1 MKLVACFVI
10 ITFAAIT
17 LNAQPKPTTA
27 ADYNGTFQYAVSE
40 TNSAFPFVFTV
51 VTETFEGGKL
61 ISTETLVDERQGAGV
76 DRWVKTLEKGGKLL
90 RSYSIMVGFG
100 NNTYCSADNV
110 TWIGPQKF
118 VCPGPEGPGGLMRLY
133 RPRQPDKAEYSVT
146 NESLDGKPVK
156 VYRKYAVFAA
166 SGPNGKASFEEETAT
181 IDSRGFFISVF
192 KTEGTLDPKVVSLRR
207 KQTWDFRTKF
217 KPVVAPK

>member
-1 MKLVACFVI
+1 MKLVACFAI

-40 TNSAFPFVFTV
+40 TNSAFPFVYAF
-51 VTETFEGGKL
+51 VTENYQSGELVSVETQLNQRQAEGVERDARTLKRG
-61 ISTETLVDERQGAGV
+61 ETI
-76 DRWVKTLEKGGKLL
+76 L
-90 RSYSIMVGFG
+90 RSYSVMVGF
-100 NNTYCSADNV
+100 NNGTYCSTDGV
-110 TWIGPQKF
+110 KWTGPQEF
-118 VCPGPEGPGGLMRLY
+118 VCPPPEDDGLLRLS
-133 RPRQPDKAEYSVT
+133 RPRQPDKVEYSVT
-146 NESLDGKPVK
+146 EKSLDGKPVK
-156 VYRKYAVFAA
+156 IYRKYAVFSA
-166 SGPNGKASFEEETAT
+166 SGPNRKASFEEEIAT

-192 KTEGTLDPKVVSLRR
+192 TTEGTLDPKVVSLRR